1 MKELKIME
9 DSIPR
14 MPMPMMPTDLY
25 DSGIF
30 LFVGGVD
37 TESCREAIEFVLKQ
51 NTERKKQKKLQFMI
65 CSPGGEMAPCF
76 ALIDIM
82 KGSKIPIYTLGL
94 GLIASCGLLL
104 FISGAPGHRVLTP
117 NTSILSHQFS
127 WGSWGKEHELFAQVK
142 EFELSTKRMIDHYKK
157 CTGLSEDQIRE
168 YLLPPQDVWLSAKEA
183 KKLKICD
190 SVRSVY

>member
-1 MKELKIME
+1 MMIHE
-9 DSIPR
+9 DAVPK
-14 MPMPMMPTDLY
+14 MPPMMSMSADLY

-51 NTERKKQKKLQFMI
+51 NTEKKRKKKLQFMI
-65 CSPGGEMAPCF
+65 CSSGGEMPPCF

-82 KGSKIPIYTLGL
+82 KGSRIPIYTVGL

-104 FISGAPGHRVLTP
+104 FIAGEPGHRILTP

-127 WGSWGKEHELFAQVK
+127 WGSYGKEHELFAQVK
-142 EFELSTKRMIDHYKK
+142 EFELSTERMINHYKK
-157 CTGLSEDQIRE
+157 CTGLKESEIRE
-168 YLLPPQDVWLSAKEA
+168 HLLPPEDRWLSAKEA
-183 KKLKICD
+183 KKLGICD
-190 SVRSVY
+190 KVILS